1 MAAADADAVIF
12 SALYL
17 EVRPQTFG
25 ICTST
30 ITTTTNTAN
39 CFHFTLVYIKL
50 ETLSS
55 EEEEETIKV

>member
-1 MAAADADAVIF
+1 MAVDADAVIF

-30 ITTTTNTAN
+30 ITTTTTNTAN
-39 CFHFTLVYIKL
+39 CFHFTLVYINL

-55 EEEEETIKV
+55 EEEETIKV